1 MTSRLNELA
10 ADLAEI
16 FSEIGTTVEWEGLPY
31 SAVIADPMVQL
42 DLQSGGFL
50 PQSDFVVKIARSTMP
65 SLPKVGQ
72 ALRIEGQ
79 VYQITGLT
87 NKPTSPLLVLHVVRS

>member
-10 ADLAEI
+10 ADLTEI
-16 FSEIGTTVEWEGLPY
+16 FAEIGTRVEWQGVSY
-31 SAVIADPMVQL
+31 QAVIADPMVQL
-42 DLQSGGFL
+42 DLQSGGFM
-50 PQSDFVVKIARSTMP
+50 PQADFMVKIARS
-65 SLPKVGQ
+65 SLPALPQVGQ

-87 NKPTSPLLVLHVVRS
+87 NTPTSPLIVLHVARS

>member
-10 ADLAEI
+10 TDLAEI

-50 PQSDFVVKIARSTMP
+50 PQADFVVKIARSALP
-65 SLPKVGQ
+65 SLPQVGQ
-72 ALRIEGQ
+72 SIRIEAQ

-87 NKPTSPLLVLHVVRS
+87 NKPTSPLLVLHVARS

>member
-16 FSEIGTTVEWEGLPY
+16 FSEIGTTVEWEGASY
-31 SAVIADPMVQL
+31 QAVIADPMVQL

-50 PQSDFVVKIARSTMP
+50 PQSDFVVKIARSTLP
-65 SLPKVGQ
+65 SLPQVGQ
-72 ALRIEGQ
+72 ALRIDGQ

-87 NKPTSPLLVLHVVRS
+87 NKPTSPLLVLHVARS

>member
-10 ADLAEI
+10 GDMAEI
-16 FSEIGTTVEWEGLPY
+16 FSEIGTTVEWESVSYP
-31 SAVIADPMVQL
+31 AVIADPMVQF

-50 PQSDFVVKIARSTMP
+50 PQADFLVKIARSALP
-65 SLPKVGQ
+65 SIPQIGQ
-72 ALRIEGQ
+72 TLRIEGQ

-87 NKPTSPLLVLHVVRS
+87 NKPTSPLVVLHVARS

>member
-16 FSEIGTTVEWEGLPY
+16 FSEIGSTVEWEGASY
-31 SAVIADPMVQL
+31 QAVIADPMVQL

-50 PQSDFVVKIARSTMP
+50 PQADFVVKIARRALP
-65 SLPKVGQ
+65 SLPQVGQ
-72 ALRIEGQ
+72 TLRIEAQ

-87 NKPTSPLLVLHVVRS
+87 NKPTSPLLVLHVARS